1 MGLDVIQRTGRPRD
15 EDRTMGGGHCDYRW
29 TGSVGVFTALF
40 GADEIPVLI
49 KIAVPAVAVGM
60 AVLLVVA
67 VVQRMRDRKEEDFK
81 EVEY

>member
-1 MGLDVIQRTGRPRD
+1 MKIALWVAGIAIVGGL
-15 EDRTMGGGHCDYRW
+15 
-29 TGSVGVFTALF
+29 GVLAAYWIVYVFAALF
-40 GADEIPVLI
+40 GADEIPVLV
-49 KIAVPAVAVGM
+49 KIAVPTVAVGA